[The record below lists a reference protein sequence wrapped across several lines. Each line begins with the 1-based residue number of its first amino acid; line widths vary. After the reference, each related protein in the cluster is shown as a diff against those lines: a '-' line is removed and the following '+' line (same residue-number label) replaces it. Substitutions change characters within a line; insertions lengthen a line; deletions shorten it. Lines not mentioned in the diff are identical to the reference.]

1 MNLFDLVATLSID
14 SSGFVKGLSSAKT
27 AVSSLGT
34 GIKKGLATATKVTA
48 VAFKAARTAVVGFG
62 KSAVTAGAQFD
73 TSMSQVAA
81 TMGNV
86 DDMDKESFAK
96 LKKSAKDL
104 GVAFDET
111 TTATELSR
119 EVLRAFAKKEGS
131 ETAFSASQAAEAL
144 NYMAL
149 AGYDANTSMKMLPNV
164 LNLAAAGSIDL
175 AEASDMVTDAQ
186 SALGLNL
193 DETSELVDK
202 MAKAS
207 SKTNT
212 SVAQL
217 GEAMLTVGGTAK
229 NLKGGTTELS
239 VALGLLADNGT
250 KGAEGGTAL
259 RNIILSLS
267 APTDSAAKALKALG
281 VEVFDAQGN
290 MRDLKSI
297 FADLDASLSKMSQG
311 EQTQVLSK
319 IFNKVDLKSVNALL
333 GTSADRWDEVTTE
346 INNATGAAQKMAGT
360 QLDNLNGNITIFQS
374 ALEGVQIEI
383 SDRLTPTLND
393 FVKMGTQGLSDI
405 TAGLKSGG
413 VQGASKALG
422 DFLAEGITV
431 ITDKIPVFIEA
442 GSNLI
447 EALLDGINSNMA
459 KIANG
464 ATNILTK
471 FVQGLGRNLPK
482 LIKGI
487 STMMVELIKTLSNQI
502 PKIVNGAA
510 NILTQILQGL
520 GRNLPKLINGINSMM
535 VELIKALSNQIPK
548 ILESLIDS
556 NLIGTLIGTLLE
568 GLTEIIESIAEM
580 VSNPDSMR
588 SIIDSIFT
596 AIDSII
602 ALISNPE
609 NLQKIL
615 FAVVTIIEQIAFA
628 LIDALPQLVDG
639 IMALIDNVVAF
650 VTNPENI
657 AKLIELAA
665 ELIVALSTGLL
676 AAAPKLLLGVGE
688 IIKTVIENIVNTDW
702 GALGQQLMESIGEA
716 LQNASQKL
724 MVWWDGWSQEI
735 GKYAVIAFNSVVEF
749 WGEFVSTLQSG
760 IGGAVDWLI
769 NIWQSAVDGVINAW
783 TPVVNFFVNIV
794 KGIKRAFNVVPNF
807 FKNQFVNAWDNVK
820 KAFSSVGSFFGG
832 IWNTIKSKF
841 TDIGTKVGEAI
852 GGAFKTAINA
862 VIGTVE
868 GAINTIPNAINGAID
883 LINKL
888 PGVSI
893 SKISTVSL
901 PRLAQGGVLK
911 KGQIGFL
918 EGDGDE
924 AVVPLSKNTEWLDKV
939 ADKLNSKMIK
949 ETAANE
955 KIEISLYIE
964 NFNNYS
970 DRDINELTDVLMD
983 RISSR
988 IIRRGAVFA

>member
-1 MNLFDLVATLSID
+1 MDLFNLVATLSLD
-14 SSGFVKGLSSAKT
+14 SSDFDKGLSSAKA

-34 GIKKGLATATKVTA
+34 GIKKGLA
-48 VAFKAARTAVVGFG
+48 VARKAVVGFG
-62 KSAVTAGAQFD
+62 KSAVTAGSQFD

-81 TMGNV
+81 TMG
-86 DDMDKESFAK
+86 
-96 LKKSAKDL
+96 KSTDEIKDL
-104 GVAFDET
+104 
-111 TTATELSR
+111 R
-119 EVLRAFAKKEGS
+119 EFAKKMGS
-131 ETAFSASQAAEAL
+131 ETAFSASEAADAL

-149 AGYDANTSMKMLPNV
+149 AGYDSKTSMKMLPNV
-164 LNLAAAGSIDL
+164 LNLAAAGSINL

-186 SALGLNL
+186 SALGLSL

-239 VALGLLADNGT
+239 VALGLLADNGI
-250 KGAEGGTAL
+250 KGSEGGTAL

-267 APTDSAAKALKALG
+267 APTDKASEALKALG
-281 VEVFDAQGN
+281 VEVFDEQGN
-290 MRDLKSI
+290 MRDLESV
-297 FADLDASLSKMSQG
+297 FTDLNASLSTMSQG
-311 EQTQVLSK
+311 EQTQVLNK
-319 IFNKVDLKSVNALL
+319 IFNKVDLKSANALL
-333 GTSADRWDEVTTE
+333 GTSAERWDEVTTE
-346 INNATGAAQKMAGT
+346 INNATGAAQKMADT
-360 QLDNLNGNITIFQS
+360 QLDNLNGNITIFKS

-383 SDRLTPTLND
+383 SERLTPTLND
-393 FVKMGTQGLSDI
+393 FVKIGTKGLSDI

-413 VQGASKALG
+413 VQGASTALG
-422 DFLAEGITV
+422 NFLAEGITV

-447 EALLDGINSNMA
+447 EALLDGINSNMT
-459 KIANG
+459 KIVNG
-464 ATNILTK
+464 AANILTQ

-487 STMMVELIKTLSNQI
+487 STMMVDLIKTLSSQI
-502 PKIVNGAA
+502 PT
-510 NILTQILQGL
+510 IL
-520 GRNLPKLINGINSMM
+520 K
-535 VELIKALSNQIPK
+535 
-548 ILESLIDS
+548 SLVDS
-556 NLIGTLIGTLLE
+556 NLIGTLLE
-568 GLTEIIESIAEM
+568 GLTEIIKSIAEM
-580 VSNPDSMR
+580 VSNPDTMR

-628 LIDALPQLVDG
+628 LIDALPQLVEG
-639 IMALIDNVVAF
+639 IMTLIDNVVAF

-657 AKLIELAA
+657 VKMIELAA
-665 ELIVALSTGLL
+665 KLIIALAAGLL
-676 AAAPKLLLGVGE
+676 AAVPKLLVGIGE

-724 MVWWDGWSQEI
+724 MEWWDGWSQEI
-735 GKYAVIAFNSVVEF
+735 GKYAVIAWESVTKF
-749 WGEFVSTLQSG
+749 WGDFVDG
-760 IGGAVDWLI
+760 IKNGIDSFGSWL
-769 NIWQSAVDGVINAW
+769 NGIWQSAVNGVVEFW

-794 KGIKRAFNVVPNF
+794 KKVKQAFEIIPKFFCNIFKKAWDGIKNV
-807 FKNQFVNAWDNVK
+807 
-820 KAFSSVGSFFGG
+820 FSKVGEFFGG
-832 IWNTIKSKF
+832 IISTI
-841 TDIGTKVGEAI
+841 TKTFSTVGSTVANAI
-852 GGAFKTAINA
+852 GSAFKVAINA
-862 VIGTVE
+862 VLGIIE
-868 GAINTIPNAINGAID
+868 GALNLIPNAINGAID

-893 SKISTVSL
+893 SAIPTISL
-901 PRLAQGGVLK
+901 PRLAKGGVLK

-924 AVVPLSKNTEWLDKV
+924 AVVPLSQNTEWIDKI

-955 KIEISLYIE
+955 KIEISLNIE

>member
-1 MNLFDLVATLSID
+1 MNLFDLVAKLSLD
-14 SSGFVKGLSSAKT
+14 SSDFDKGLSSAK
-27 AVSSLGT
+27 AAMSSLGA
-34 GIKKGLATATKVTA
+34 GIKKGLA
-48 VAFKAARTAVVGFG
+48 AARTAMVGFG
-62 KSAVTAGAQFD
+62 KSAVTAGLQFD

-81 TMGNV
+81 TMG
-86 DDMDKESFAK
+86 
-96 LKKSAKDL
+96 KSTDEIKDL
-104 GVAFDET
+104 
-111 TTATELSR
+111 R
-119 EVLRAFAKKEGS
+119 EFAKKMGS
-131 ETAFSASQAAEAL
+131 ETAFSASEAADAL

-149 AGYDANTSMKMLPNV
+149 AGYNSKTSMKMLPNV
-164 LNLAAAGSIDL
+164 LNLAAAGSINL

-186 SALGLNL
+186 SALGLSL

-239 VALGLLADNGT
+239 VALGLLADNGI
-250 KGAEGGTAL
+250 KGSEGGTAL

-267 APTDSAAKALKALG
+267 APTDKASESLKALG
-281 VEVFDAQGN
+281 VEVFDEQGN
-290 MRDLKSI
+290 MRDLESV
-297 FADLDASLSKMSQG
+297 FTDLNASLSTMSQG
-311 EQTQVLSK
+311 EQTQVLNK
-319 IFNKVDLKSVNALL
+319 IFNKVDLKSANALL
-333 GTSADRWDEVTTE
+333 GTSVERWDEVTTE
-346 INNATGAAQKMAGT
+346 INNATGAAQKMADT
-360 QLDNLNGNITIFQS
+360 QLDNLNGNITIFKS

-383 SDRLTPTLND
+383 SERLTPTLND
-393 FVKMGTQGLSDI
+393 FVKIGTKGLSDI

-413 VQGASKALG
+413 VQGASTALG
-422 DFLAEGITV
+422 NFLAEGITV

-447 EALLDGINSNMA
+447 EALLDGINSNMT
-459 KIANG
+459 KIVNG
-464 ATNILTK
+464 AANILTQ

-487 STMMVELIKTLSNQI
+487 STMMVDLIKTLSSQI
-502 PKIVNGAA
+502 PT
-510 NILTQILQGL
+510 IL
-520 GRNLPKLINGINSMM
+520 K
-535 VELIKALSNQIPK
+535 
-548 ILESLIDS
+548 SLIDS
-556 NLIGTLIGTLLE
+556 NLIGTLLE
-568 GLTEIIESIAEM
+568 GLTEIIKSIAEM
-580 VSNPDSMR
+580 VSNPDTMR

-609 NLQKIL
+609 TLQKIL

-628 LIDALPQLVDG
+628 LIDALPQLVEG
-639 IMALIDNVVAF
+639 IMTLIDNVVAF

-657 AKLIELAA
+657 VKMIELAA
-665 ELIVALSTGLL
+665 KLIIALAAGLL
-676 AAAPKLLLGVGE
+676 AAVPKLLVGIGE

-724 MVWWDGWSQEI
+724 MEWWDGWSQEI
-735 GKYAVIAFNSVVEF
+735 GKYAVIAWESVTKF
-749 WGEFVSTLQSG
+749 WGDFVDG
-760 IGGAVDWLI
+760 IKNGIDSFGSWL
-769 NIWQSAVDGVINAW
+769 NGIWQSAVNGVVEFW

-794 KGIKRAFNVVPNF
+794 KKVKQAFEIIPKFFCNIFKKAWDGIKNV
-807 FKNQFVNAWDNVK
+807 
-820 KAFSSVGSFFGG
+820 FSKVGEFFGG
-832 IWNTIKSKF
+832 IISTI
-841 TDIGTKVGEAI
+841 TKTFSTVGSTVANAI
-852 GGAFKTAINA
+852 GSAFKVAINA
-862 VIGTVE
+862 VLGIIE
-868 GAINTIPNAINGAID
+868 GALNLIPNAINGAIG

-893 SKISTVSL
+893 STIPTISL
-901 PRLAQGGVLK
+901 PRLAKGGVLK

-924 AVVPLSKNTEWLDKV
+924 AVVPLSQNTEWIDKI

-955 KIEISLYIE
+955 KIEISLNIE

>member
-14 SSGFVKGLSSAKT
+14 SSGFDKGLSSAKT

-34 GIKKGLATATKVTA
+34 GIKKGLATVTKVTA

-73 TSMSQVAA
+73 ASMSQVAA

-346 INNATGAAQKMAGT
+346 INNATGAAQKMADT

-413 VQGASKALG
+413 VQGASTALG
-422 DFLAEGITV
+422 NFLAEGITV

-447 EALLDGINSNMA
+447 EALLDGINSNMT

-464 ATNILTK
+464 VAKILTK
-471 FVQGLGRNLPK
+471 ILQGLGRNLPK
-482 LIKGI
+482 FINGISTMMVKLIKALSNQIPKIANGAANILTQILQGLGRNLPKFINGI

-502 PKIVNGAA
+502 PKI
-510 NILTQILQGL
+510 
-520 GRNLPKLINGINSMM
+520 
-535 VELIKALSNQIPK
+535 
-548 ILESLIDS
+548 LESFIYS
-556 NLIGTLIGTLLE
+556 NLIGTLLE

-939 ADKLNSKMIK
+939 ADRLNNKTDNSG
-949 ETAANE
+949 N
-955 KIEISLYIE
+955 IEISLNIE

>member
-1 MNLFDLVATLSID
+1 MNLFDLVAKLSLD
-14 SSGFVKGLSSAKT
+14 SSDFDKGLSSAKT
-27 AVSSLGT
+27 AMSSLGT
-34 GIKKGLATATKVTA
+34 GIKKGLA
-48 VAFKAARTAVVGFG
+48 AARTAVVGFG
-62 KSAVTAGAQFD
+62 KSAVTAGLQFD

-81 TMGNV
+81 TMG
-86 DDMDKESFAK
+86 
-96 LKKSAKDL
+96 KSTDEIKDL
-104 GVAFDET
+104 
-111 TTATELSR
+111 R
-119 EVLRAFAKKEGS
+119 EFAKKMGS
-131 ETAFSASQAAEAL
+131 ETAFSASQAADAL

-149 AGYDANTSMKMLPNV
+149 AGYNSKTSMKMLPNV

-175 AEASDMVTDAQ
+175 AGASDMVTDAQ
-186 SALGLNL
+186 SALGLSL

-239 VALGLLADNGT
+239 VALGLLADNGI
-250 KGAEGGTAL
+250 KGSEGGTAL

-267 APTDSAAKALKALG
+267 APTDKAAKALKALG
-281 VEVFDAQGN
+281 VEVFDEQGN
-290 MRDLKSI
+290 MRDLESI
-297 FADLDASLSKMSQG
+297 FTDFNARLSTMSQG
-311 EQTQVLSK
+311 EQTQVLNK

-333 GTSADRWDEVTTE
+333 GTSVDRWDEVTTE
-346 INNATGAAQKMAGT
+346 INNATGAAQKMADT
-360 QLDNLNGNITIFQS
+360 QLDNLNGNITIFKS
-374 ALEGVQIEI
+374 ALEGAQIEI
-383 SDRLTPTLND
+383 SERLTPTLND
-393 FVKMGTQGLSDI
+393 FVKIGTKGLSDI

-413 VQGASKALG
+413 VQGASTALG
-422 DFLAEGITV
+422 NFLAEGITV

-447 EALLDGINSNMA
+447 EALLDGINSNMT
-459 KIANG
+459 KIVNG
-464 ATNILTK
+464 AANILTQ
-471 FVQGLGRNLPK
+471 FLQGLGRNLPK

-487 STMMVELIKTLSNQI
+487 STMMVELIKTLSSQI
-502 PKIVNGAA
+502 PT
-510 NILTQILQGL
+510 IL
-520 GRNLPKLINGINSMM
+520 K
-535 VELIKALSNQIPK
+535 
-548 ILESLIDS
+548 SLIDS
-556 NLIGTLIGTLLE
+556 NLIGTLLE
-568 GLTEIIESIAEM
+568 GLTEIIKSIVEM

-628 LIDALPQLVDG
+628 LIDALPQLVEG
-639 IMALIDNVVAF
+639 IMTLIDNVVAF

-657 AKLIELAA
+657 VKMIELAA
-665 ELIVALSTGLL
+665 KLIIALATGLL
-676 AAAPKLLLGVGE
+676 AAVPKLLVGIGE

-724 MVWWDGWSQEI
+724 MEWWDGWSQEI
-735 GKYAVIAFNSVVEF
+735 GKYAVIAWESVTKF
-749 WGEFVSTLQSG
+749 WGDFVDG
-760 IGGAVDWLI
+760 IKNGIDSFGSWL
-769 NIWQSAVDGVINAW
+769 NGIWQSAVNGVVEFW

-794 KGIKRAFNVVPNF
+794 KKVKQAFEIIPKFFCNIFKKAWDGIKNV
-807 FKNQFVNAWDNVK
+807 
-820 KAFSSVGSFFGG
+820 FSKVGEFFGG
-832 IWNTIKSKF
+832 IISTI
-841 TDIGTKVGEAI
+841 TKTFSTVGSTVANAI
-852 GGAFKTAINA
+852 GSAFKVAINS
-862 VIGTVE
+862 VLGIIE
-868 GAINTIPNAINGAID
+868 GALNLIPNAINGAID

-893 SKISTVSL
+893 STIPTISL
-901 PRLAQGGVLK
+901 PRLAKGGVLK

-924 AVVPLSKNTEWLDKV
+924 AVVPLSQNTEWIDKI

-955 KIEISLYIE
+955 KIEISLNIE

>member
-1 MNLFDLVATLSID
+1 MDLFNLVATLSLD
-14 SSGFVKGLSSAKT
+14 SSSFNKGLISAKT
-27 AVSSLGT
+27 AMSSLGT
-34 GIKKGLATATKVTA
+34 GIKKGLAVACTA
-48 VAFKAARTAVVGFG
+48 VAGFG
-62 KSAVTAGAQFD
+62 KSAVTAGSQFD

-81 TMGNV
+81 TMG
-86 DDMDKESFAK
+86 
-96 LKKSAKDL
+96 KSTDEIKDL
-104 GVAFDET
+104 
-111 TTATELSR
+111 R
-119 EVLRAFAKKEGS
+119 EFAKKMGS
-131 ETAFSASQAAEAL
+131 ETAFSASEAADAL

-149 AGYDANTSMKMLPNV
+149 AGYNSKTSMKMLPNV
-164 LNLAAAGSIDL
+164 LNLAAAGNINL

-186 SALGLNL
+186 SALGLKI

-239 VALGLLADNGT
+239 VALGLLADNGI
-250 KGAEGGTAL
+250 KGSEGGTAL

-267 APTDSAAKALKALG
+267 APTDKASEALKALG
-281 VEVFDAQGN
+281 VEVFDEQGN
-290 MRDLKSI
+290 MRDLESV
-297 FADLDASLSKMSQG
+297 FTDLNASLSTMSQG
-311 EQTQVLSK
+311 EQTQVLNK
-319 IFNKVDLKSVNALL
+319 IFNKVDLKSANALL
-333 GTSADRWDEVTTE
+333 GTSVERWDEVTTE
-346 INNATGAAQKMAGT
+346 INNATGAAQKMADT
-360 QLDNLNGNITIFQS
+360 QLDNLNGNITIFKS

-383 SDRLTPTLND
+383 SERLTPTLND
-393 FVKMGTQGLSDI
+393 FVKIGTKGLSDI

-413 VQGASKALG
+413 VQGASTALG
-422 DFLAEGITV
+422 NFLAEGITV

-447 EALLDGINSNMA
+447 EALLDGINSNMT
-459 KIANG
+459 KIVNG
-464 ATNILTK
+464 AANILTQ

-487 STMMVELIKTLSNQI
+487 STMMVELIKTLSSQI
-502 PKIVNGAA
+502 PT
-510 NILTQILQGL
+510 IL
-520 GRNLPKLINGINSMM
+520 K
-535 VELIKALSNQIPK
+535 
-548 ILESLIDS
+548 SLIDS
-556 NLIGTLIGTLLE
+556 NLIGTLLE
-568 GLTEIIESIAEM
+568 GLTEIIKSIAEM

-628 LIDALPQLVDG
+628 LIDALPQLVEG
-639 IMALIDNVVAF
+639 IMTLIDNVVAF

-657 AKLIELAA
+657 VKMIELAVK
-665 ELIVALSTGLL
+665 LIIALAAGLL
-676 AAAPKLLLGVGE
+676 AAVPKLLVGIGE

-724 MVWWDGWSQEI
+724 MEWWDGWSQEI
-735 GKYAVIAFNSVVEF
+735 GKYAVIAWESVTKF
-749 WGEFVSTLQSG
+749 WGDFVDG
-760 IGGAVDWLI
+760 IKNGIDAFGSWL
-769 NIWQSAVDGVINAW
+769 NGIWQSAVNGVVEFW

-794 KGIKRAFNVVPNF
+794 KKVKQAFEIIPKFFCNIFKKAWDGIKNV
-807 FKNQFVNAWDNVK
+807 
-820 KAFSSVGSFFGG
+820 FSKVGEFFGG
-832 IWNTIKSKF
+832 IISTI
-841 TDIGTKVGEAI
+841 TKTFSTVGSTVANAI
-852 GGAFKTAINA
+852 GSAFKVAINA
-862 VIGTVE
+862 VLGIIE
-868 GAINTIPNAINGAID
+868 GALNLIPNAINGAIG

-893 SKISTVSL
+893 STIPTISL
-901 PRLAQGGVLK
+901 PRLAKGGVLK

-924 AVVPLSKNTEWLDKV
+924 AVVPLSQNTEWIDKI

-955 KIEISLYIE
+955 KIEISLNIE

>member
-1 MNLFDLVATLSID
+1 MNLFDLVAKLSLD
-14 SSGFVKGLSSAKT
+14 SSDFEKGLSSAKT
-27 AVSSLGT
+27 AMSSLGT
-34 GIKKGLATATKVTA
+34 GIKKGLA
-48 VAFKAARTAVVGFG
+48 AARTAVVGFG
-62 KSAVTAGAQFD
+62 KSAVKAGTQFD

-81 TMGNV
+81 TMG
-86 DDMDKESFAK
+86 
-96 LKKSAKDL
+96 KSTDEIKDL
-104 GVAFDET
+104 
-111 TTATELSR
+111 R
-119 EVLRAFAKKEGS
+119 EFAKKMGS
-131 ETAFSASQAAEAL
+131 ETAFSASEAADAL

-149 AGYDANTSMKMLPNV
+149 AGYNSKTSMKMLPNV

-175 AEASDMVTDAQ
+175 AGASDMVTDAQ
-186 SALGLNL
+186 SALGLKL

-217 GEAMLTVGGTAK
+217 GEAILTVGGTAK

-239 VALGLLADNGT
+239 TALGLLADNGI
-250 KGAEGGTAL
+250 KGSEGGTAL

-267 APTDSAAKALKALG
+267 APTDKAAEALKALG
-281 VEVFDAQGN
+281 VEVFDEQGN
-290 MRDLKSI
+290 MRDLESV
-297 FADLDASLSKMSQG
+297 FTDLNASLSTMSQG
-311 EQTQVLSK
+311 EQIQVLNK

-333 GTSADRWDEVTTE
+333 GTSVDRWDEVTTE
-346 INNATGAAQKMAGT
+346 INNATGAAQKMADT
-360 QLDNLNGNITIFQS
+360 QLDNLNGNITIFKS
-374 ALEGVQIEI
+374 ALEGAQIEI
-383 SDRLTPTLND
+383 SERLTPTLND
-393 FVKMGTQGLSDI
+393 FVKLGTKGLSDI

-413 VQGASKALG
+413 VQGASTALG
-422 DFLAEGITV
+422 NFLAEGITV

-447 EALLDGINSNMA
+447 EALLDGINSNMT
-459 KIANG
+459 KIVNG
-464 ATNILTK
+464 AANILTQ
-471 FVQGLGRNLPK
+471 FLQGLGRNLPK

-487 STMMVELIKTLSNQI
+487 STMMVELIKTLSSQI
-502 PKIVNGAA
+502 PT
-510 NILTQILQGL
+510 IL
-520 GRNLPKLINGINSMM
+520 K
-535 VELIKALSNQIPK
+535 
-548 ILESLIDS
+548 SLIDS
-556 NLIGTLIGTLLE
+556 NLIGTLLG
-568 GLTEIIESIAEM
+568 GLTEIIESIVEM

-628 LIDALPQLVDG
+628 LIDALPQLVEG
-639 IMALIDNVVAF
+639 IMTLIDNIVAF

-657 AKLIELAA
+657 VKLFELAVKLIIALA
-665 ELIVALSTGLL
+665 TGLL
-676 AAAPKLLLGVGE
+676 AAVPKLLVGIGE
-688 IIKTVIENIVNTDW
+688 IIQTVIENIVNTDW

-724 MVWWDGWSQEI
+724 MEWWDGWSQEI
-735 GKYAVIAFNSVVEF
+735 GKYAVIAWESVTKF
-749 WGEFVSTLQSG
+749 WGDFVDG
-760 IGGAVDWLI
+760 IKNGIDSFGSWL
-769 NIWQSAVDGVINAW
+769 NGIWQSAVNGVVEFW
-783 TPVVNFFVNIV
+783 SPVVNFFVNIV
-794 KGIKRAFNVVPNF
+794 KKVKQAFEIIPKFFCNIFKKAWDGIKNV
-807 FKNQFVNAWDNVK
+807 
-820 KAFSSVGSFFGG
+820 FSKVGEFFGG
-832 IWNTIKSKF
+832 IISTI
-841 TDIGTKVGEAI
+841 TKTFSTVGSTVANAI
-852 GGAFKTAINA
+852 GSAFKTAINS
-862 VIGTVE
+862 VLGIIE
-868 GAINTIPNAINGAID
+868 GALNLIPNAINGAID

-893 SKISTVSL
+893 SAIPTISL
-901 PRLAQGGVLK
+901 PRLAKGGVLK

-924 AVVPLSKNTEWLDKV
+924 AVIPLSQNTEWIDKI

-955 KIEISLYIE
+955 KIEISLNIE

>member
-1 MNLFDLVATLSID
+1 MNLFDLVATLSMD

-73 TSMSQVAA
+73 ASMSQVAA

-297 FADLDASLSKMSQG
+297 FADLDSSLSKMSQG

-346 INNATGAAQKMAGT
+346 INNATGAAQKMADT

-447 EALLDGINSNMA
+447 EALLDGINSNMG

-464 ATNILTK
+464 ATNILTQ
-471 FVQGLGRNLPK
+471 FVKGLGRNLPK

-487 STMMVELIKTLSNQI
+487 STMMVELSKT
-502 PKIVNGAA
+502 
-510 NILTQILQGL
+510 
-520 GRNLPKLINGINSMM
+520 
-535 VELIKALSNQIPK
+535 LSNQIPK

-556 NLIGTLIGTLLE
+556 NLIGTLLE

-628 LIDALPQLVDG
+628 LIDALPQLVDS
-639 IMALIDNVVAF
+639 IMTLIDNVVAF

-657 AKLIELAA
+657 AKLVELAA
-665 ELIVALSTGLL
+665 ELMVALSTGLL

-955 KIEISLYIE
+955 KIEISLNIE

>member
-1 MNLFDLVATLSID
+1 MNLFDLVAKLSLD
-14 SSGFVKGLSSAKT
+14 SSDFDKGLSIAKT
-27 AVSSLGT
+27 AMSSLGT
-34 GIKKGLATATKVTA
+34 GIKKGLA
-48 VAFKAARTAVVGFG
+48 AARTAMVGFG
-62 KSAVTAGAQFD
+62 KSAVTAGLQFD

-81 TMGNV
+81 TMG
-86 DDMDKESFAK
+86 
-96 LKKSAKDL
+96 KSTDEIKDL
-104 GVAFDET
+104 
-111 TTATELSR
+111 R
-119 EVLRAFAKKEGS
+119 EFAKKMGS
-131 ETAFSASQAAEAL
+131 ETAFSASEAADAL

-149 AGYDANTSMKMLPNV
+149 AGYNSKTSMKMLPNV
-164 LNLAAAGSIDL
+164 LNLAAAGNINL

-186 SALGLNL
+186 SALGLKI

-239 VALGLLADNGT
+239 VALGLLADNGI
-250 KGAEGGTAL
+250 KGSEGGTAL

-267 APTDSAAKALKALG
+267 APTDKASEALKALG
-281 VEVFDAQGN
+281 VEVFDEQGN
-290 MRDLKSI
+290 MRDLESVFK
-297 FADLDASLSKMSQG
+297 DLNASLSTMSQG
-311 EQTQVLSK
+311 EQTQVLNK
-319 IFNKVDLKSVNALL
+319 IFNKVDLKSANALL
-333 GTSADRWDEVTTE
+333 GTSAERWDEVTTE
-346 INNATGAAQKMAGT
+346 INNATGAAQKMADT
-360 QLDNLNGNITIFQS
+360 QLDNLNGNITIFKS

-383 SDRLTPTLND
+383 SERLTPTLND
-393 FVKMGTQGLSDI
+393 FVKIGTKGLSDI

-413 VQGASKALG
+413 VQGASTALG
-422 DFLAEGITV
+422 NFLAEGITV

-447 EALLDGINSNMA
+447 EALLDGINSNMT
-459 KIANG
+459 KIVNG
-464 ATNILTK
+464 AANILTQ
-471 FVQGLGRNLPK
+471 FVQGLGRNLPN

-487 STMMVELIKTLSNQI
+487 STMMVELIKTLSSQI
-502 PKIVNGAA
+502 PT
-510 NILTQILQGL
+510 IL
-520 GRNLPKLINGINSMM
+520 K
-535 VELIKALSNQIPK
+535 
-548 ILESLIDS
+548 SLIDS
-556 NLIGTLIGTLLE
+556 NLIGTLLE
-568 GLTEIIESIAEM
+568 GLTEIIKSIAEM
-580 VSNPDSMR
+580 VSNPDTMR

-609 NLQKIL
+609 TLQKIL

-628 LIDALPQLVDG
+628 LIDALPQLVEG
-639 IMALIDNVVAF
+639 IMTLIDNVVAF

-657 AKLIELAA
+657 VKMIELAA
-665 ELIVALSTGLL
+665 KLIIALAAGLL
-676 AAAPKLLLGVGE
+676 AAVPKLLVGIGE

-724 MVWWDGWSQEI
+724 MEWWDGWSQEI
-735 GKYAVIAFNSVVEF
+735 GKYAVIAWESVTKF
-749 WGEFVSTLQSG
+749 WGDFVDG
-760 IGGAVDWLI
+760 IKNGIDSFGSWL
-769 NIWQSAVDGVINAW
+769 NGIWQSAVNGVVEFW

-794 KGIKRAFNVVPNF
+794 KKVKQAFEIIPKFFCNIFKKAWDGIKNV
-807 FKNQFVNAWDNVK
+807 
-820 KAFSSVGSFFGG
+820 FSKVGEFFGG
-832 IWNTIKSKF
+832 IISTI
-841 TDIGTKVGEAI
+841 TKTFSTVGSTVANAI
-852 GGAFKTAINA
+852 GSAFKVAINA
-862 VIGTVE
+862 VLGIIE
-868 GAINTIPNAINGAID
+868 GALNLIPNAINGAIG

-893 SKISTVSL
+893 STIPTISL
-901 PRLAQGGVLK
+901 PRLAKGGVLK

-924 AVVPLSKNTEWLDKV
+924 AVVPLSQNTEWIDKI

-955 KIEISLYIE
+955 KIEISLNIE

>member
-14 SSGFVKGLSSAKT
+14 SSSFDKGLSSAKT
-27 AVSSLGT
+27 ALSSLGT
-34 GIKKGLATATKVTA
+34 GIKKGFATVTKVTA
-48 VAFKAARTAVVGFG
+48 VAVTAASTAVVGFG
-62 KSAVTAGAQFD
+62 KSAVTAGSQFD

-81 TMGNV
+81 TMG
-86 DDMDKESFAK
+86 
-96 LKKSAKDL
+96 KSTDEIKDL
-104 GVAFDET
+104 
-111 TTATELSR
+111 R
-119 EVLRAFAKKEGS
+119 EFAKKMGS
-131 ETAFSASQAAEAL
+131 ETAFSASEAADAL

-149 AGYDANTSMKMLPNV
+149 AGYDSKTSMSMLPNV

-186 SALGLNL
+186 SALGLSL
-193 DETSELVDK
+193 DDTSKLVDK

-217 GEAMLTVGGTAK
+217 GEAILTVGGTAK
-229 NLKGGTTELS
+229 SLKGGTTELS
-239 VALGLLADNGT
+239 AALGLLADNGV

-267 APTDSAAKALKALG
+267 APTDSAAKAIKALG
-281 VEVFDAQGN
+281 VEVFDEQGN
-290 MRDLKSI
+290 MRDLESI
-297 FADLDASLSKMSQG
+297 FTDLNASLSTMSQG
-311 EQTQVLSK
+311 EQTQALNK

-333 GTSADRWDEVTTE
+333 GTSIGRWDEVTTE
-346 INNATGAAQKMAGT
+346 INNATGSAKKMADT
-360 QLDNLNGNITIFQS
+360 QLDNLAGDITKFKS
-374 ALEGVQIEI
+374 ALEGAQIEI

-422 DFLAEGITV
+422 NFLAEGITV

-464 ATNILTK
+464 AANILTQ

-502 PKIVNGAA
+502 P
-510 NILTQILQGL
+510 T
-520 GRNLPKLINGINSMM
+520 
-535 VELIKALSNQIPK
+535 

-556 NLIGTLIGTLLE
+556 NLIGTLLE

-639 IMALIDNVVAF
+639 IMTLIDNVVAF

-657 AKLIELAA
+657 AKLVELAA

-676 AAAPKLLLGVGE
+676 AAAPKLLLGVGK

-716 LQNASQKL
+716 LQNASKKL
-724 MVWWDGWSQEI
+724 MEWWDGWSQEI
-735 GKYAVIAFNSVVEF
+735 GKYAVIAWESVTKF
-749 WGEFVSTLQSG
+749 WGDF
-760 IGGAVDWLI
+760 
-769 NIWQSAVDGVINAW
+769 VDGIKNGIDSFSGWIYGIWKSIVNGIVNVFS
-783 TPVVNFFVNIV
+783 PVVNFFVNIV
-794 KGIKRAFNVVPNF
+794 KKVKKPFEIIPKF
-807 FKNQFVNAWDNVK
+807 FYNKFKEAWDNTVK
-820 KAFSSVGSFFGG
+820 IFSKVGSFFGG
-832 IWNTIKSKF
+832 IISTI
-841 TDIGTKVGEAI
+841 TKTFSTVGSTVANAI
-852 GGAFKTAINA
+852 GSAFKLAINS
-862 VIGTVE
+862 VIGTIE
-868 GAINTIPNAINGAID
+868 GALNLIPNAINGAID
-883 LINKL
+883 SINML

-893 SKISTVSL
+893 STIPTISL
-901 PRLAQGGVLK
+901 PRLAKGGVLK

-924 AVVPLSKNTEWLDKV
+924 AVVPLSQNTEWIDKI

-955 KIEISLYIE
+955 KIEISLNIE

>member
-1 MNLFDLVATLSID
+1 MNLFDLVAKLSLD
-14 SSGFVKGLSSAKT
+14 SSDFDKGLSIAKT
-27 AVSSLGT
+27 AMSSLGT
-34 GIKKGLATATKVTA
+34 GIKKGLA
-48 VAFKAARTAVVGFG
+48 AARTAMVGFG
-62 KSAVTAGAQFD
+62 KSAVKAGLQFD

-81 TMGNV
+81 TMG
-86 DDMDKESFAK
+86 
-96 LKKSAKDL
+96 KSTDEIKDL
-104 GVAFDET
+104 
-111 TTATELSR
+111 R
-119 EVLRAFAKKEGS
+119 EFAKKMGS
-131 ETAFSASQAAEAL
+131 ETAFSASEAADAL

-149 AGYDANTSMKMLPNV
+149 AGYNSKTSMKMLPNV
-164 LNLAAAGSIDL
+164 LNLAAAGNINL

-186 SALGLNL
+186 SALGLKI

-239 VALGLLADNGT
+239 VALGLLADNGI
-250 KGAEGGTAL
+250 KGSEGGTAL

-267 APTDSAAKALKALG
+267 APTDKASEALKALG
-281 VEVFDAQGN
+281 VEVFNEQGN
-290 MRDLKSI
+290 MRDLESI
-297 FADLDASLSKMSQG
+297 FTDLNASLSTMSQG
-311 EQTQVLSK
+311 EQTQVLNK
-319 IFNKVDLKSVNALL
+319 IFNKVDLKSANALL
-333 GTSADRWDEVTTE
+333 GTSVERWDEVTTE
-346 INNATGAAQKMAGT
+346 INNATGAAQKMADT
-360 QLDNLNGNITIFQS
+360 QLDNLNGNITIFKS
-374 ALEGVQIEI
+374 ALEGAQIEI
-383 SDRLTPTLND
+383 SERLTPTLND
-393 FVKMGTQGLSDI
+393 FVKIGTKGLSDI

-413 VQGASKALG
+413 VQGASTALG
-422 DFLAEGITV
+422 NFLAEGITV

-447 EALLDGINSNMA
+447 EALLNGINSNM
-459 KIANG
+459 
-464 ATNILTK
+464 T
-471 FVQGLGRNLPK
+471 
-482 LIKGI
+482 
-487 STMMVELIKTLSNQI
+487 
-502 PKIVNGAA
+502 KIVNGAA
-510 NILTQILQGL
+510 NILTQFVQGL
-520 GRNLPKLINGINSMM
+520 GRNLPNLIKGISTMM
-535 VELIKALSNQIPK
+535 VDLIKTLSSQIPT
-548 ILESLIDS
+548 ILKSLIDS
-556 NLIGTLIGTLLE
+556 NLIGTLLE
-568 GLTEIIESIAEM
+568 GLTEIIESIVEM
-580 VSNPDSMR
+580 LSNPDTMR

-628 LIDALPQLVDG
+628 LIDALPQLVEG
-639 IMALIDNVVAF
+639 IMTLIDNIVAF

-657 AKLIELAA
+657 VKMIELAA
-665 ELIVALSTGLL
+665 KLIIALAAGLL
-676 AAAPKLLLGVGE
+676 AAVPKLLVGIGE
-688 IIKTVIENIVNTDW
+688 IIQTVIENIVNTDW

-724 MVWWDGWSQEI
+724 MEWWDGWSQEI
-735 GKYAVIAFNSVVEF
+735 GKYAVIAWDSVTKF
-749 WGEFVSTLQSG
+749 WGDFVDG
-760 IGGAVDWLI
+760 IKNGIDSFGSWL
-769 NIWQSAVDGVINAW
+769 NGIWQSAVNGVVEFW
-783 TPVVNFFVNIV
+783 SPVVNFFVNIV
-794 KGIKRAFNVVPNF
+794 KKVKQAFEIIPKFFCNIFKKAWDGIKNV
-807 FKNQFVNAWDNVK
+807 
-820 KAFSSVGSFFGG
+820 FSKVGEFFGG
-832 IWNTIKSKF
+832 IISTI
-841 TDIGTKVGEAI
+841 TKTFSTVGSTVANAI
-852 GGAFKTAINA
+852 GSAFKVAINA
-862 VIGTVE
+862 VLGIIE
-868 GAINTIPNAINGAID
+868 GALNLIPNAINGAID

-893 SKISTVSL
+893 SAIPTISL
-901 PRLAQGGVLK
+901 PRLAKGGVLK

-924 AVVPLSKNTEWLDKV
+924 AVVPLSQNTEWIDKI

-955 KIEISLYIE
+955 KIEISLNIE

>member
-1 MNLFDLVATLSID
+1 MNLFDLVAKLSLD
-14 SSGFVKGLSSAKT
+14 SSDFDKGLSIAKT
-27 AVSSLGT
+27 AMSSLGT
-34 GIKKGLATATKVTA
+34 GIKKGLA
-48 VAFKAARTAVVGFG
+48 AARTAMVGFG
-62 KSAVTAGAQFD
+62 KSAVTAGLQFD

-81 TMGNV
+81 TMG
-86 DDMDKESFAK
+86 
-96 LKKSAKDL
+96 KSTDEIKDL
-104 GVAFDET
+104 
-111 TTATELSR
+111 R
-119 EVLRAFAKKEGS
+119 EFAKKMGS
-131 ETAFSASQAAEAL
+131 ETAFSASEAADAL

-149 AGYDANTSMKMLPNV
+149 AGYNSKTSMKMLPNV
-164 LNLAAAGSIDL
+164 LNLAAAGNINL

-186 SALGLNL
+186 SALGLKI

-239 VALGLLADNGT
+239 VALGLLADNGI
-250 KGAEGGTAL
+250 KGSEGGTAL

-267 APTDSAAKALKALG
+267 APTDKASEALKALG
-281 VEVFDAQGN
+281 VEVFNEQGN
-290 MRDLKSI
+290 MRDLESI
-297 FADLDASLSKMSQG
+297 FTDLNASLSTMSQG
-311 EQTQVLSK
+311 EQTQVLNK
-319 IFNKVDLKSVNALL
+319 IFNKVDLKSANALL
-333 GTSADRWDEVTTE
+333 GTSVDRWDEVTTE

-360 QLDNLNGNITIFQS
+360 QLDNLNGNITIFRS

-383 SDRLTPTLND
+383 SERLTPTLND
-393 FVKMGTQGLSDI
+393 FVKIGTKGLSDI

-413 VQGASKALG
+413 VQGASTALG
-422 DFLAEGITV
+422 NFLAEGITV

-447 EALLDGINSNMA
+447 EALLDGINSNMT
-459 KIANG
+459 KIVNG
-464 ATNILTK
+464 AANILTQ

-487 STMMVELIKTLSNQI
+487 STMMVDLIKTLSSQI
-502 PKIVNGAA
+502 PT
-510 NILTQILQGL
+510 IL
-520 GRNLPKLINGINSMM
+520 K
-535 VELIKALSNQIPK
+535 
-548 ILESLIDS
+548 SLIDS
-556 NLIGTLIGTLLE
+556 NLIGTLLE
-568 GLTEIIESIAEM
+568 GLTEIIESIVEM
-580 VSNPDSMR
+580 LSNPDSMR

-628 LIDALPQLVDG
+628 LIDALPQLVEG
-639 IMALIDNVVAF
+639 IMTLIDNVVAF

-657 AKLIELAA
+657 VKMIELAA
-665 ELIVALSTGLL
+665 KLIIALAAGLL
-676 AAAPKLLLGVGE
+676 AAVPKLLVGIGE

-724 MVWWDGWSQEI
+724 MEWWDGWSQEI
-735 GKYAVIAFNSVVEF
+735 GKYAVIAWESVTKF
-749 WGEFVSTLQSG
+749 WGDFVDG
-760 IGGAVDWLI
+760 IKNGIDSFGSWL
-769 NIWQSAVDGVINAW
+769 NGIWQSAVNGVVEFW

-794 KGIKRAFNVVPNF
+794 KKVKQAFEIIPKFFCNIFKKAWDGIKNV
-807 FKNQFVNAWDNVK
+807 
-820 KAFSSVGSFFGG
+820 FSKVGEFFGG
-832 IWNTIKSKF
+832 IISTI
-841 TDIGTKVGEAI
+841 TKTFSTVGSTVANAI
-852 GGAFKTAINA
+852 GSAFKVAINS
-862 VIGTVE
+862 VLGIIE
-868 GAINTIPNAINGAID
+868 GALNLIPNAINGAIG

-893 SKISTVSL
+893 STIPTISL
-901 PRLAQGGVLK
+901 PRLAKGGVLK

-924 AVVPLSKNTEWLDKV
+924 AVVPLSQNTEWIDKI

-955 KIEISLYIE
+955 KIEISLNIE

>member
-1 MNLFDLVATLSID
+1 MNLFDLVAKLSFD
-14 SSGFVKGLSSAKT
+14 SSDFDKGLSSAK
-27 AVSSLGT
+27 AAMSSLGA
-34 GIKKGLATATKVTA
+34 GIKKGLA
-48 VAFKAARTAVVGFG
+48 AARTAMVGFG
-62 KSAVTAGAQFD
+62 KSAVTAGSQFD

-81 TMGNV
+81 TMG
-86 DDMDKESFAK
+86 
-96 LKKSAKDL
+96 KSTDEIKDL
-104 GVAFDET
+104 
-111 TTATELSR
+111 R
-119 EVLRAFAKKEGS
+119 EFAKKMGS

-149 AGYDANTSMKMLPNV
+149 AGYNSKTSMKMLPNV
-164 LNLAAAGSIDL
+164 LNLAASGSIDL
-175 AEASDMVTDAQ
+175 AEASDMVTDVQ
-186 SALGLNL
+186 SALGLKL

-239 VALGLLADNGT
+239 VALGLLADNGI
-250 KGAEGGTAL
+250 KGSEGGTAL

-267 APTDSAAKALKALG
+267 APTDKASEALKALG
-281 VEVFDAQGN
+281 VEVFDEQGN
-290 MRDLKSI
+290 MRDLESV
-297 FADLDASLSKMSQG
+297 FTDLNASLSTMSQG
-311 EQTQVLSK
+311 EQTQVLNK
-319 IFNKVDLKSVNALL
+319 IFNKVDLKSANALL
-333 GTSADRWDEVTTE
+333 GTSAKRWDEVTTE
-346 INNATGAAQKMAGT
+346 INNATGAAQKMADT
-360 QLDNLNGNITIFQS
+360 QLDNLNGNITIFKS

-383 SDRLTPTLND
+383 SERLTPTLND
-393 FVKMGTQGLSDI
+393 FVKIGTKGLSDI

-413 VQGASKALG
+413 VQGASTALG
-422 DFLAEGITV
+422 NFLAEGITV

-447 EALLDGINSNMA
+447 EALLNGINSNMT
-459 KIANG
+459 KIVNG
-464 ATNILTK
+464 AANILTQ

-487 STMMVELIKTLSNQI
+487 STMMVELIKTLSSQI
-502 PKIVNGAA
+502 PT
-510 NILTQILQGL
+510 IL
-520 GRNLPKLINGINSMM
+520 K
-535 VELIKALSNQIPK
+535 
-548 ILESLIDS
+548 SLIDS
-556 NLIGTLIGTLLE
+556 NLIGTLLE
-568 GLTEIIESIAEM
+568 GLTEIIKSIAEM
-580 VSNPDSMR
+580 LSNPDTMR

-628 LIDALPQLVDG
+628 LIDALPQLVEG
-639 IMALIDNVVAF
+639 IMTLIDNVVAF

-657 AKLIELAA
+657 VKMIELAA
-665 ELIVALSTGLL
+665 KLIIALAAGLL
-676 AAAPKLLLGVGE
+676 AAVPKLLVGIGE

-724 MVWWDGWSQEI
+724 MEWWDGWSQEI
-735 GKYAVIAFNSVVEF
+735 GKYAVIAWESVTKF
-749 WGEFVSTLQSG
+749 WGDFVDG
-760 IGGAVDWLI
+760 IKNGIDSFGSWL
-769 NIWQSAVDGVINAW
+769 NGIWQSAVNGVVEFW

-794 KGIKRAFNVVPNF
+794 KKVKQAFEIIPKFFCNIFKKAWDGIKNV
-807 FKNQFVNAWDNVK
+807 
-820 KAFSSVGSFFGG
+820 FSKVGEFFGG
-832 IWNTIKSKF
+832 IISTI
-841 TDIGTKVGEAI
+841 TKTFSTVGSTVANAI
-852 GGAFKTAINA
+852 GSAFKVAINA
-862 VIGTVE
+862 VLGIIE
-868 GAINTIPNAINGAID
+868 GALNLIPNAINGAIG

-893 SKISTVSL
+893 STIPTISL
-901 PRLAQGGVLK
+901 PRLAKGGVLK

-924 AVVPLSKNTEWLDKV
+924 AVVPLSQNTEWIDKI

-955 KIEISLYIE
+955 KIEISLNIE

>member
-1 MNLFDLVATLSID
+1 MNLFDLVAKLSFD
-14 SSGFVKGLSSAKT
+14 SSDFDKGLSSAK
-27 AVSSLGT
+27 AAMSSLGA
-34 GIKKGLATATKVTA
+34 GIKKGLA
-48 VAFKAARTAVVGFG
+48 AARTAMVGFG
-62 KSAVTAGAQFD
+62 KSAVTAGSQFD

-81 TMGNV
+81 TMG
-86 DDMDKESFAK
+86 
-96 LKKSAKDL
+96 KSTDEIKDL
-104 GVAFDET
+104 
-111 TTATELSR
+111 R
-119 EVLRAFAKKEGS
+119 EFAKKMGS
-131 ETAFSASQAAEAL
+131 ETAFSASEAADAL

-149 AGYDANTSMKMLPNV
+149 AGYNSKTSMKMLPNV

-186 SALGLNL
+186 SALGLKL

-239 VALGLLADNGT
+239 VALGLLADNGI
-250 KGAEGGTAL
+250 KGSEGGTAL

-267 APTDSAAKALKALG
+267 APTDKASEALKALG
-281 VEVFDAQGN
+281 VEVFDEQGN
-290 MRDLKSI
+290 MRDLESV
-297 FADLDASLSKMSQG
+297 FTDLNASLSTMSQG
-311 EQTQVLSK
+311 EQTQVLNK
-319 IFNKVDLKSVNALL
+319 IFNKVDLKSANALL
-333 GTSADRWDEVTTE
+333 GTSAERWDEVTTE
-346 INNATGAAQKMAGT
+346 INNATGAAQKMADT
-360 QLDNLNGNITIFQS
+360 QLDNLNGNITIFKS

-383 SDRLTPTLND
+383 SERLTPTLND
-393 FVKMGTQGLSDI
+393 FVKIGTKGLSDI

-413 VQGASKALG
+413 VQGASTALG
-422 DFLAEGITV
+422 NFLAEGITV

-447 EALLDGINSNMA
+447 EALLNGINSNMT
-459 KIANG
+459 KIVNG
-464 ATNILTK
+464 AANILTQ
-471 FVQGLGRNLPK
+471 FVQGLGRNLPN

-487 STMMVELIKTLSNQI
+487 STMMVELIKTLSSQI
-502 PKIVNGAA
+502 PT
-510 NILTQILQGL
+510 IL
-520 GRNLPKLINGINSMM
+520 K
-535 VELIKALSNQIPK
+535 
-548 ILESLIDS
+548 SLIDS
-556 NLIGTLIGTLLE
+556 NLIGTLLE
-568 GLTEIIESIAEM
+568 GLTEIIKSIAEM
-580 VSNPDSMR
+580 VSNPDTMR

-628 LIDALPQLVDG
+628 LIDALPQLVEG
-639 IMALIDNVVAF
+639 IMTLIDNVVAF

-657 AKLIELAA
+657 VKMIELAA
-665 ELIVALSTGLL
+665 KLIIALAAGLL
-676 AAAPKLLLGVGE
+676 AAVPKLLVGIGE

-724 MVWWDGWSQEI
+724 MEWWDGWSQEI
-735 GKYAVIAFNSVVEF
+735 GKYAVIAWESVTKF
-749 WGEFVSTLQSG
+749 WGDFVDG
-760 IGGAVDWLI
+760 IKNGIDSFGSWL
-769 NIWQSAVDGVINAW
+769 NGIWQSAVNGVVEFW

-794 KGIKRAFNVVPNF
+794 KKVKQAFEIIPKFFCNIFKKAWDGIKNV
-807 FKNQFVNAWDNVK
+807 
-820 KAFSSVGSFFGG
+820 FSKVGEFFGG
-832 IWNTIKSKF
+832 IISTI
-841 TDIGTKVGEAI
+841 TKTFSTVGSTVANAI
-852 GGAFKTAINA
+852 GSAFKVAINA
-862 VIGTVE
+862 VLGIIE
-868 GAINTIPNAINGAID
+868 GALNLIPNAINGAIG

-893 SKISTVSL
+893 STIPTISL
-901 PRLAQGGVLK
+901 PRLAKGGVLK

-924 AVVPLSKNTEWLDKV
+924 AVVPLSQNTEWIDKI

-955 KIEISLYIE
+955 KIEISLNIE

>member
-1 MNLFDLVATLSID
+1 MNLFDLVATLSLD
-14 SSGFVKGLSSAKT
+14 SSDFDKGLSSAKT
-27 AVSSLGT
+27 AMSSLGT
-34 GIKKGLATATKVTA
+34 GIKKGLA
-48 VAFKAARTAVVGFG
+48 AASTAVVGFG
-62 KSAVTAGAQFD
+62 KSTVAAGSQFD

-81 TMGNV
+81 TMG
-86 DDMDKESFAK
+86 
-96 LKKSAKDL
+96 KSTDEIKDL
-104 GVAFDET
+104 
-111 TTATELSR
+111 R
-119 EVLRAFAKKEGS
+119 EFAKKMGS
-131 ETAFSASQAAEAL
+131 ETAFSASEAADAL

-149 AGYDANTSMKMLPNV
+149 AGYNSETSMKMLPNV

-175 AEASDMVTDAQ
+175 AEASDMVTDVQ
-186 SALGLNL
+186 SALGLKF

-239 VALGLLADNGT
+239 AALGLLADNGI
-250 KGAEGGTAL
+250 KGSEGGTAL

-267 APTDSAAKALKALG
+267 APTDKAAKALKELG
-281 VEVFDAQGN
+281 VKVFDDQDN
-290 MRDLKSI
+290 MRDLESI
-297 FADLDASLSKMSQG
+297 FADFNASLSTMSQG
-311 EQTQVLSK
+311 KQTQVLNE

-333 GTSADRWDEVTTE
+333 GTSVDRWDEVTTE

-360 QLDNLNGNITIFQS
+360 QLENLNGSIKMFKS
-374 ALEGVQIEI
+374 ALEGAQIEI
-383 SDRLTPTLND
+383 SEGLAPTLND
-393 FVKMGTQGLSDI
+393 FVKIGTQGLSDI

-413 VQGASKALG
+413 VQGASTALG
-422 DFLAEGITV
+422 NFLAEGIAV

-447 EALLDGINSNMA
+447 EALLDGINSNMT
-459 KIANG
+459 KIVNG
-464 ATNILTK
+464 AANILTQ

-487 STMMVELIKTLSNQI
+487 STMMVELIKTLSSQI
-502 PKIVNGAA
+502 PT
-510 NILTQILQGL
+510 IL
-520 GRNLPKLINGINSMM
+520 K
-535 VELIKALSNQIPK
+535 
-548 ILESLIDS
+548 SLIDS
-556 NLIGTLIGTLLE
+556 NLIGTLLE
-568 GLTEIIESIAEM
+568 WQTEIIESIAEM

-596 AIDSII
+596 AINSII

-628 LIDALPQLVDG
+628 LIDALPQLVEG
-639 IMALIDNVVAF
+639 IMTLIDNVVAF

-657 AKLIELAA
+657 VKMIELAA
-665 ELIVALSTGLL
+665 KLIIALAAGLL
-676 AAAPKLLLGVGE
+676 AAVPKLLVGIGE

-724 MVWWDGWSQEI
+724 MEWWDGWSQEI
-735 GKYAVIAFNSVVEF
+735 GKYAVIAWESVTKF
-749 WGEFVSTLQSG
+749 WGDFVDGIKNGIDSFSG
-760 IGGAVDWLI
+760 WL
-769 NIWQSAVDGVINAW
+769 NGIWQSAVNGVVEFW

-794 KGIKRAFNVVPNF
+794 KKVKQAFEIIPKFFCNIFKKAWDGIKNV
-807 FKNQFVNAWDNVK
+807 
-820 KAFSSVGSFFGG
+820 FSKVGEFFGG
-832 IWNTIKSKF
+832 IISTI
-841 TDIGTKVGEAI
+841 TKTFSTVGSTVANAI
-852 GGAFKTAINA
+852 GSAFKLAINS
-862 VIGTVE
+862 VLGIIE
-868 GAINTIPNAINGAID
+868 GALNLIPNAINGAIY

-893 SKISTVSL
+893 STIPTISL
-901 PRLAQGGVLK
+901 PRLAKGGVLK

-924 AVVPLSKNTEWLDKV
+924 AVIPLSQNTEWIDKI

-955 KIEISLYIE
+955 KIEISLNIE

>member
-1 MNLFDLVATLSID
+1 MNLFDLVAKLSLD
-14 SSGFVKGLSSAKT
+14 SSDFDKGLSIAKT
-27 AVSSLGT
+27 AMSSLGT
-34 GIKKGLATATKVTA
+34 GIKKGLA
-48 VAFKAARTAVVGFG
+48 AARTAMVGFG
-62 KSAVTAGAQFD
+62 KSAIAAGTQFD

-81 TMGNV
+81 TMG
-86 DDMDKESFAK
+86 
-96 LKKSAKDL
+96 KSTDEIKDL
-104 GVAFDET
+104 
-111 TTATELSR
+111 R
-119 EVLRAFAKKEGS
+119 EFAKKMGS
-131 ETAFSASQAAEAL
+131 ETAFSASQAADAL

-149 AGYDANTSMKMLPNV
+149 AGYNSKTSMKMLPNV
-164 LNLAAAGSIDL
+164 LNLAAAGSMDL
-175 AEASDMVTDAQ
+175 AGASDMVTDAQ
-186 SALGLNL
+186 SALGLKL

-217 GEAMLTVGGTAK
+217 GEAILTVGGTAK

-239 VALGLLADNGT
+239 TALGLLADNGI
-250 KGAEGGTAL
+250 KGSEGGTAL

-267 APTDSAAKALKALG
+267 APTDKAAEALKALG
-281 VEVFDAQGN
+281 VEVFDEQGN
-290 MRDLKSI
+290 MRDLESV
-297 FADLDASLSKMSQG
+297 FTDLNASLSTMSQG
-311 EQTQVLSK
+311 EQTQVLNK

-333 GTSADRWDEVTTE
+333 GTSVDRWDEVTTE
-346 INNATGAAQKMAGT
+346 INNATGAAQKMADT
-360 QLDNLNGNITIFQS
+360 QLDNLNGNITIFKS
-374 ALEGVQIEI
+374 ALEGAQIEI
-383 SDRLTPTLND
+383 SERLTPTLND
-393 FVKMGTQGLSDI
+393 FVKIGTKGLSDI

-413 VQGASKALG
+413 VQGASTALG
-422 DFLAEGITV
+422 NFLAEGITV

-447 EALLDGINSNMA
+447 EALLDGINSNMT
-459 KIANG
+459 KIVNG
-464 ATNILTK
+464 AANILTQ
-471 FVQGLGRNLPK
+471 FLQGLGRNLPN

-487 STMMVELIKTLSNQI
+487 STMMVELIKTLSSQI
-502 PKIVNGAA
+502 PT
-510 NILTQILQGL
+510 IL
-520 GRNLPKLINGINSMM
+520 K
-535 VELIKALSNQIPK
+535 
-548 ILESLIDS
+548 SLIDS
-556 NLIGTLIGTLLE
+556 NLIGTLLG
-568 GLTEIIESIAEM
+568 GLTEIIESIVEM

-628 LIDALPQLVDG
+628 LIDALPQLVEG
-639 IMALIDNVVAF
+639 IMTLIDNIVAF

-657 AKLIELAA
+657 VKLFELAVKLIIALA
-665 ELIVALSTGLL
+665 TGLL
-676 AAAPKLLLGVGE
+676 AAVPKLLVGIGE

-724 MVWWDGWSQEI
+724 MEWWDGWSQEI
-735 GKYAVIAFNSVVEF
+735 GKYAVIAWESVTKF
-749 WGEFVSTLQSG
+749 WGDFVDG
-760 IGGAVDWLI
+760 IKNGIDSFGSWL
-769 NIWQSAVDGVINAW
+769 NGIWQSAVNGVVEFW
-783 TPVVNFFVNIV
+783 SPVVNFFVNIV
-794 KGIKRAFNVVPNF
+794 KKVKQAFEIIPKFFCNIFKKAWDGIKNV
-807 FKNQFVNAWDNVK
+807 
-820 KAFSSVGSFFGG
+820 FSKVGEFFGG
-832 IWNTIKSKF
+832 IISTI
-841 TDIGTKVGEAI
+841 TKTFSTVGSTVANAI
-852 GGAFKTAINA
+852 GSAFKLAINS
-862 VIGTVE
+862 VLGIIE
-868 GAINTIPNAINGAID
+868 GALNLIPNAINGAIG

-893 SKISTVSL
+893 STIPTISL
-901 PRLAQGGVLK
+901 PRLAKGGVLK

-924 AVVPLSKNTEWLDKV
+924 AVVPLSQNTEWIDKI

-955 KIEISLYIE
+955 KIEISLNIE

>member
-1 MNLFDLVATLSID
+1 MNLFDLVATLSLD
-14 SSGFVKGLSSAKT
+14 SSDFDKGLSSAKI
-27 AVSSLGT
+27 AMSSLGT
-34 GIKKGLATATKVTA
+34 GIKKGLA
-48 VAFKAARTAVVGFG
+48 AARTAVVGFG
-62 KSAVTAGAQFD
+62 KSAVTAGLQFD

-81 TMGNV
+81 TMG
-86 DDMDKESFAK
+86 
-96 LKKSAKDL
+96 KSTDEIKDL
-104 GVAFDET
+104 
-111 TTATELSR
+111 R
-119 EVLRAFAKKEGS
+119 EFAKKMGS
-131 ETAFSASQAAEAL
+131 ETAFSASEAADAL

-149 AGYDANTSMKMLPNV
+149 AGYNSKTSMSMLPNV

-186 SALGLNL
+186 SALGLRL

-239 VALGLLADNGT
+239 VALGLLADNGI
-250 KGAEGGTAL
+250 KGSEGGTAL

-267 APTDSAAKALKALG
+267 APTDKAAKALKALG
-281 VEVFDAQGN
+281 VEVFNEQGN
-290 MRDLKSI
+290 MRDLESV
-297 FADLDASLSKMSQG
+297 FTDLNASLSTMSQG
-311 EQTQVLSK
+311 EQTQVLNK

-346 INNATGAAQKMAGT
+346 INNATGAAQKMADT

-374 ALEGVQIEI
+374 ALEGAQIEI
-383 SDRLTPTLND
+383 SERLTPTLND
-393 FVKMGTQGLSDI
+393 FVKIGTQGLSDI

-413 VQGASKALG
+413 VQGASTALG
-422 DFLAEGITV
+422 NFLAEGIAV

-447 EALLDGINSNMA
+447 EALLDGINSNMT
-459 KIANG
+459 KIVNG
-464 ATNILTK
+464 AANILTQ

-487 STMMVELIKTLSNQI
+487 STMMVELIKTLSSQI
-502 PKIVNGAA
+502 PT
-510 NILTQILQGL
+510 IL
-520 GRNLPKLINGINSMM
+520 K
-535 VELIKALSNQIPK
+535 
-548 ILESLIDS
+548 SLIDS
-556 NLIGTLIGTLLE
+556 NLIGTLLE

-628 LIDALPQLVDG
+628 LIDALPQLVEG
-639 IMALIDNVVAF
+639 IMTLIDNVVAF

-657 AKLIELAA
+657 VKMIELAA
-665 ELIVALSTGLL
+665 KLMIALATGLL
-676 AAAPKLLLGVGE
+676 AAVPKLLVGIGE

-724 MVWWDGWSQEI
+724 MEWWDGWSQEI
-735 GKYAVIAFNSVVEF
+735 GKYAVIAWESVTKF
-749 WGEFVSTLQSG
+749 WGDF
-760 IGGAVDWLI
+760 
-769 NIWQSAVDGVINAW
+769 VDGIKNGIDSFGSWIHGIWESIVNGIVNVFS
-783 TPVVNFFVNIV
+783 PVVNFFVNIV
-794 KGIKRAFNVVPNF
+794 KKVKQAFEIIPKF
-807 FKNQFVNAWDNVK
+807 FCNIFKKAWDNVVK
-820 KAFSSVGSFFGG
+820 IFSKVGSFFSG
-832 IWNTIKSKF
+832 IISTI
-841 TDIGTKVGEAI
+841 TKTFSTVGSTVANAI
-852 GGAFKTAINA
+852 GSAFKLAINS
-862 VIGTVE
+862 VLGIIE
-868 GAINTIPNAINGAID
+868 GALNLIPNAINGAIN

-893 SKISTVSL
+893 SAIPTISL
-901 PRLAQGGVLK
+901 PRLAKGGVLK

-924 AVVPLSKNTEWLDKV
+924 AVVPLSQNTEWIDKI

-955 KIEISLYIE
+955 KIEISLNIE

>member
-1 MNLFDLVATLSID
+1 MNLFDLVAKLSLD
-14 SSGFVKGLSSAKT
+14 SSDFDKGLSIAKT
-27 AVSSLGT
+27 AMSSLGT
-34 GIKKGLATATKVTA
+34 GIKKGLA
-48 VAFKAARTAVVGFG
+48 AARTAMVGFG
-62 KSAVTAGAQFD
+62 KSAVKAGLQFD

-81 TMGNV
+81 TMG
-86 DDMDKESFAK
+86 
-96 LKKSAKDL
+96 KSTDEIKDL
-104 GVAFDET
+104 
-111 TTATELSR
+111 R
-119 EVLRAFAKKEGS
+119 EFAKKMGS
-131 ETAFSASQAAEAL
+131 ETAFSASEAADAL

-149 AGYDANTSMKMLPNV
+149 AGYNSKTSMKMLPNV
-164 LNLAAAGSIDL
+164 LNLAAAGNINL

-186 SALGLNL
+186 SALGLKI

-239 VALGLLADNGT
+239 VALGLLADNGI
-250 KGAEGGTAL
+250 KGSEGGTAL

-267 APTDSAAKALKALG
+267 APTDKASEALKALG
-281 VEVFDAQGN
+281 VEVFNEQGN
-290 MRDLKSI
+290 MRDLESI
-297 FADLDASLSKMSQG
+297 FTDLNASLSTMSQG
-311 EQTQVLSK
+311 EQTQVLNK
-319 IFNKVDLKSVNALL
+319 IFNKVDLKSANALL
-333 GTSADRWDEVTTE
+333 GTSVERWDEVTTE
-346 INNATGAAQKMAGT
+346 INNATGAAQKMADT
-360 QLDNLNGNITIFQS
+360 QLDNLNGNITIFKS
-374 ALEGVQIEI
+374 ALEGAQIEI
-383 SDRLTPTLND
+383 SERLTPTLND
-393 FVKMGTQGLSDI
+393 FVKIGTKGLSDI

-413 VQGASKALG
+413 VQGASTALG
-422 DFLAEGITV
+422 NFLAEGITV

-447 EALLDGINSNMA
+447 EALLNGINSNM
-459 KIANG
+459 
-464 ATNILTK
+464 T
-471 FVQGLGRNLPK
+471 
-482 LIKGI
+482 
-487 STMMVELIKTLSNQI
+487 
-502 PKIVNGAA
+502 KIVNGAA
-510 NILTQILQGL
+510 NILTQFVQGL
-520 GRNLPKLINGINSMM
+520 GRNLPNLIKGISTMM
-535 VELIKALSNQIPK
+535 VDLIKTLSSQIPT
-548 ILESLIDS
+548 ILKSLIDS
-556 NLIGTLIGTLLE
+556 NLIGTLLE
-568 GLTEIIESIAEM
+568 GLTEIIESIVEM
-580 VSNPDSMR
+580 LSNPDTMR

-628 LIDALPQLVDG
+628 LIDALPQLVEG
-639 IMALIDNVVAF
+639 IMTLIDNIVAF

-657 AKLIELAA
+657 VKMIELAA
-665 ELIVALSTGLL
+665 KLIIALAAGLL
-676 AAAPKLLLGVGE
+676 AAVPKLLVGIGE
-688 IIKTVIENIVNTDW
+688 IIQTVIENIVNTDW

-724 MVWWDGWSQEI
+724 MEWWDGWSQEI
-735 GKYAVIAFNSVVEF
+735 GKYAVIAWDSVTKF
-749 WGEFVSTLQSG
+749 WGDFVDG
-760 IGGAVDWLI
+760 IKNGIDAFGSWL
-769 NIWQSAVDGVINAW
+769 NGIWQSAVNGVVEFW
-783 TPVVNFFVNIV
+783 SPVVNFFVNIV
-794 KGIKRAFNVVPNF
+794 KKVKQAFEIIPKFFCNIFKKAWDGIKNV
-807 FKNQFVNAWDNVK
+807 
-820 KAFSSVGSFFGG
+820 FSKVGEFFGG
-832 IWNTIKSKF
+832 IISTI
-841 TDIGTKVGEAI
+841 TKTFSTVGSTVANAI
-852 GGAFKTAINA
+852 GSAFKVAINA
-862 VIGTVE
+862 VLGIIE
-868 GAINTIPNAINGAID
+868 GALNLIPNAINGAID

-893 SKISTVSL
+893 SAIPTISL
-901 PRLAQGGVLK
+901 PRLAKGGVLK

-924 AVVPLSKNTEWLDKV
+924 AVVPLSQNTEWIDKI

-955 KIEISLYIE
+955 KIEISLNIE